1 MKRLA
6 AVLVALA
13 APAIA
18 LAQGAWPQQ
27 AVKVVVPYS
36 PGGTSDF
43 SARIV
48 AQKLGENLG
57 KPFVVEN
64 KTGAS
69 GTIGAQMV
77 ASATPDGYTVLGN
90 DSSYAMLPSLFAKLP
105 WDYQTGLTPVTTT
118 VLAPVVLV
126 VPANSPFKT
135 VKELVDYAK
144 KNPGKLN
151 FGSGGVGSSTH
162 LNAEMFRKE
171 AGVDITHIPYKG
183 AGEAMAAVLSG
194 TVDFLVT
201 ATPTAMGQL
210 KGGKARA
217 LVLSGSKRL
226 AALPDVPTFA
236 EVGLPGYTVTSW
248 FGFSV
253 PKGTPKEVIAK
264 LHAETVKALAD
275 PAVKE
280 RIAQQGAEPGGMA
293 PEAFAAFIVEDTRR
307 WAEAAKA
314 AGVKPE

>member
-1 MKRLA
+1 MNRIAAALVTLA
-6 AVLVALA
+6 I
-13 APAIA
+13 PAIA
-18 LAQGAWPQQ
+18 LAQATWPQQ
-27 AVKVVVPYS
+27 TVKVVVPYS

-48 AQKLGENLG
+48 SQKIGENLG
-57 KPFVVEN
+57 KSFIVEN

-77 ASATPDGYTVLGN
+77 AMSAPDGYTVLGN
-90 DSSYAMLPSLFAKLP
+90 DSSYAMLPSLFVKLP
-105 WDYQTGLTPVTTT
+105 FDFANGLVPVTTT

-126 VPANSPFKT
+126 VPANSPFRT
-135 VKELVDYAK
+135 MKELVDFAK

-151 FGSGGVGSSTH
+151 YGSGGVGSSTH
-162 LNAEMFRKE
+162 LNAEMFLKE
-171 AGVDITHIPYKG
+171 AGVNLTHIPYKG

-194 TVDFLVT
+194 TVDMLAT

-217 LVLSGSKRL
+217 LALSGPRRL

-236 EVGLPGYTVTSW
+236 ETGLPGYTVTSW

-253 PKGTPKEVIAK
+253 PKGTSKEIIAK
-264 LHAETVKALAD
+264 LHAETVKALSD

-280 RIAQQGAEPGGMA
+280 RIAQQGGEPGGMA
-293 PEAFAAFIVEDTRR
+293 PEAFAAFIAEDTRR
-307 WAEAAKA
+307 WGELARA
-314 AGVKPE
+314 AGIKPE